1 MISVALLLW
10 NIAPYFPANA
20 SYPFNREKVTFFLY
34 LKLKKSFLGQK
45 CIMNII
51 SSVLVAIFSPF
62 NFNYKQKRDFK
73 GHGILLPKVV

>member
-1 MISVALLLW
+1 MALLLW
-10 NIAPYFPANA
+10 NIAPYFPVNA

-62 NFNYKQKRDFK
+62 QFQLQAKEGF
-73 GHGILLPKVV
+73 